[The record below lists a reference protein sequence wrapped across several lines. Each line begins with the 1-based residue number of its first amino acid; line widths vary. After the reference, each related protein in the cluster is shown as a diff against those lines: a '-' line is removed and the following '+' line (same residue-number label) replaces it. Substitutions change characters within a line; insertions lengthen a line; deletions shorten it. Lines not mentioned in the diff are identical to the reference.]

1 MSVIIEGNVKVF
13 NKTLGKS
20 GILFLIRICSDF
32 QSIGKYSKTLGSI
45 CTRSGY
51 AHYNTQVTSNSVF
64 FGGHLGTNFEICPRH
79 AKKREVTNLMD
90 MAAVCE
96 AQAKNIATKR
106 KKSRKFKLQ
115 WKIKRSYCIIK
126 YYISCNEKMCIL
138 FVLLKAAVKRQ
149 DVSL

>member
-1 MSVIIEGNVKVF
+1 M
-13 NKTLGKS
+13 
-20 GILFLIRICSDF
+20 
-32 QSIGKYSKTLGSI
+32 
-45 CTRSGY
+45 
-51 AHYNTQVTSNSVF
+51 
-64 FGGHLGTNFEICPRH
+64 
-79 AKKREVTNLMD
+79 MD

-126 YYISCNEKMCIL
+126 YYISCNEKMFIL